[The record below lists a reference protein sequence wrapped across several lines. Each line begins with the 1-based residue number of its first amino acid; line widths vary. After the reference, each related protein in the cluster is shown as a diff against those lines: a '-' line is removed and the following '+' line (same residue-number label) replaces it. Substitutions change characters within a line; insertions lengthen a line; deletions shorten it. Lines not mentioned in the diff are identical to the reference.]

1 MIQILSD
8 AALRAASLTAAFD
21 FEARAQALLAAAR
34 SLLPALEAGRAIDA
48 TLLHSAMTDAFGAS
62 DSEGAW
68 DWKSAYDACE
78 AAEILF
84 LRRYG
89 QAIVGRAAPNAL
101 ALIER
106 IAALMPTHTRRSE
119 TSQALQQFST
129 PPGLAF
135 VASVA
140 ASIHPGDH
148 VLEPS
153 AGTGML
159 AVHAPLARAGLTLN
173 ELGETR
179 AEMLRLLFPDV
190 PVSGHDAASIDD
202 RLPAAIRPSIVL
214 MNPPFSAVAHVDRTM
229 KDAALRHIASA
240 LVRLEPGGRLVAITG
255 ANCAPDAP
263 AWRDTFAR
271 LQETGRVVFTAAID
285 GKVYAKHGTTID
297 TRLTVIDKLP
307 AEDPCSFPP
316 SAGVAPDTAIL
327 LAWVQAQVPPRSPIT
342 PPPVAVLPVT
352 ASASPV
358 RTNAWAAVA
367 VSAPSEPEPEAV
379 ELAYDTMDWTPPAER
394 LGDSIYEPYVLQS
407 IAISGS
413 ATHPTPM
420 VQSAAMASV
429 APPKPSY
436 RPHLPPQLVTL
447 GILSDAQLESVIF
460 AGEAHSGHL
469 SGAWKADATF
479 DVVSAAPEDTEDAV
493 TFRRGWFLGDGTGAG
508 KGRQVAG
515 IILDNWLKGRRRAV
529 WISVSDRLLEDA
541 QRDWS
546 ALGQERL
553 LVTPLSR
560 FRQGAGIRLDEGVLF
575 TT

>member
-1 MIQILSD
+1 MTHILSN
-8 AALRAASLTAAFD
+8 AVPCAVPLAAASGFA
-21 FEARAQALLAAAR
+21 ARACALLAAAR
-34 SLLPALEAGRAIDA
+34 SLLPALEAGRAIHA
-48 TLLHSAMTDAFGAS
+48 AQLRSAMTDAFGAS

-68 DWKSAYDACE
+68 DWKTAYDACE

-89 QAIVGRAAPNAL
+89 QTIVGRAGPSAL

-119 TSQALQQFST
+119 TSRALQQFSK

-140 ASIHPGDH
+140 ASIHSGDH

-159 AVHAPLARAGLTLN
+159 AVHGLLARARLTLN

-179 AEMLRLLFPDV
+179 ADLLRLLFPDV

-202 RLPAAIRPSIVL
+202 RLPPAVRPSVVL
-214 MNPPFSAVAHVDRTM
+214 MNPPFSAVAHVERTM

-240 LVRLEPGGRLVAITG
+240 LARLEPGGRLVAITG
-255 ANCAPDAP
+255 ASCAPHAP
-263 AWRDTFAR
+263 AWRDAFAR
-271 LQETGRVVFTAAID
+271 LQETGRIVFTAAID

-307 AEDPCSFPP
+307 AEDPGQFPEN
-316 SAGVAPDTAIL
+316 AGVAPDTATL
-327 LAWVQAQVPPRSPIT
+327 LAWVQAQVPPRSPTT
-342 PPPVAVLPVT
+342 PSPVAALPVT

-358 RTNAWAAVA
+358 RTKVRAAPTI
-367 VSAPSEPEPEAV
+367 SAPSAPEPEAI
-379 ELAYDTMDWTPPAER
+379 ELAYDSVDWTPPAER
-394 LGDSIYEPYVLQS
+394 LGDSIYEPYALQS
-407 IAISGS
+407 IAIPS
-413 ATHPTPM
+413 ASAHPTPL

-436 RPHLPPQLVTL
+436 RPHLLPQLVTL
-447 GILSDAQLESVIF
+447 GILSDAQLESVIY
-460 AGEAHSGHL
+460 AGEAHGGHL
-469 SGAWKADATF
+469 SGVWKVDAAF
-479 DVVSAAPEDTEDAV
+479 DVVTAAPEDAEDTV
-493 TFRRGWFLGDGTGAG
+493 KFRRGWFLGDGTGAG

-515 IILDNWLKGRRRAV
+515 IILDN
-529 WISVSDRLLEDA
+529 
-541 QRDWS
+541 
-546 ALGQERL
+546 
-553 LVTPLSR
+553 
-560 FRQGAGIRLDEGVLF
+560 
-575 TT
+575 